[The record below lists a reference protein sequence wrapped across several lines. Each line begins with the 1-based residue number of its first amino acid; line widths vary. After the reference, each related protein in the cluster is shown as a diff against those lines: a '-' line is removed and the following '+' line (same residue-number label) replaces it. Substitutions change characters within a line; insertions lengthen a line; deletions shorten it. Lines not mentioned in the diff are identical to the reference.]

1 MEQRYRRATVAIM
14 PRMKDRML
22 RGELYVA
29 SDPEILA
36 DLHRAS
42 ALIDRYNR
50 TLTEEHGERDRLLR
64 ELLAAVGED
73 VVVRPPFYCDYG
85 RYISIG
91 DRTFIN
97 YDCVMLDGATLEIGA
112 DCQIAPRVQLVT
124 ATHPLEAQ
132 PRRDKWESVEPV
144 VIGDNVWLG
153 AGVIVCPGVTIGDD
167 TVVAAGGVVT
177 KDLPAG
183 VLAAG
188 VPATVKREI
197 A

>member
-1 MEQRYRRATVAIM
+1 
-14 PRMKDRML
+14 ML

-50 TLTEEHGERDRLLR
+50 TFTEEHDERDRLLR

-177 KDLPAG
+177 KDLAAG

>member
-1 MEQRYRRATVAIM
+1 MR
-14 PRMKDRML
+14 
-22 RGELYVA
+22 RGELYIA

-42 ALIDRYNR
+42 ALLDRYNLTR
-50 TLTEEHGERDRLLR
+50 TEEHDERDRLLR

-73 VVVRPPFYCDYG
+73 VVVRPPFRCDYG

-97 YDCVMLDGATLEIGA
+97 YDCVMLDGATLDIGA

-153 AGVIVCPGVTIGDD
+153 AGVIVCPGVTVGAD
-167 TVVAAGGVVT
+167 TVVAAGAVVT

>member
-1 MEQRYRRATVAIM
+1 MEQRYRKPPVAIM

-42 ALIDRYNR
+42 ALTDRYNR
-50 TLTEEHGERDRLLR
+50 TLTEEHDERDRLLR

-124 ATHPLEAQ
+124 ATHPLEAK

-188 VPATVKREI
+188 VPATIKREI

>member
-1 MEQRYRRATVAIM
+1 MSD
-14 PRMKDRML
+14 MKDRML

-42 ALIDRYNR
+42 KLLERYNS
-50 TLTEEHGERDRLLR
+50 TLLEEQDERDRLLR

-73 VVVRPPFYCDYG
+73 VVVKPPFRCDYG

-91 DRTFIN
+91 DRTFVN

-124 ATHPLEAQ
+124 ATHPLEPQ

-188 VPATVKREI
+188 VPATIKREI

>member
-1 MEQRYRRATVAIM
+1 MR
-14 PRMKDRML
+14 

-29 SDPEILA
+29 CDPEILA

-42 ALIDRYNR
+42 ALVDRYNR
-50 TLTEEHGERDRLLR
+50 TLTEEHDERDRLLR
-64 ELLAAVGED
+64 ELLSAVGED

-124 ATHPLEAQ
+124 ATHPLEPQ

-167 TVVAAGGVVT
+167 TVVAAGAVVT

>member
-1 MEQRYRRATVAIM
+1 MH
-14 PRMKDRML
+14 

-36 DLHRAS
+36 DLHRATK
-42 ALIDRYNR
+42 LLERYNA
-50 TLTEEHGERDRLLR
+50 TLLEEQDERDRLLR
-64 ELLAAVGED
+64 ELLAEVGED
-73 VVVRPPFYCDYG
+73 VVVKPPFRCDYG

-91 DRTFIN
+91 DRTFVN

-188 VPATVKREI
+188 VPATIKREI

>member
-50 TLTEEHGERDRLLR
+50 TLTEEHDERDRLLR

>member
-1 MEQRYRRATVAIM
+1 
-14 PRMKDRML
+14 ML
-22 RGELYVA
+22 RGELYIA
-29 SDPEILA
+29 SDPEILG

-42 ALIDRYNR
+42 KLLERYNA
-50 TLTEEHGERDRLLR
+50 TLLEEQDERDRLLR

-73 VVVRPPFYCDYG
+73 VVVKPPFRCDYG

-132 PRRDKWESVEPV
+132 PRRDKWESVAPV